1 MPILNRLREVLEAQK
16 IPYTVHSHP
25 TAYTAQEI
33 AALEHVRG
41 HAFAKVVMVKA
52 DGRLIMLVLPAD
64 HRVDFARLKSSL
76 GAKEAALAPEAEF
89 KDLFPGSEVGAMPP
103 FGTLYG
109 IAVYMAPVWSPEE
122 DRDIIF
128 NAGSHTL
135 TVRMALR
142 DYLAVVKPATADF
155 SAHL

>member
-1 MPILNRLREVLEAQK
+1 MPILNTLREVLEGK
-16 IPYTVHSHP
+16 KVPYTVHSHP

-52 DGRLIMLVLPAD
+52 DGRLVMLVLPAD
-64 HRVDFARLKSSL
+64 HRVDFAKLKAAL
-76 GAKEAALAPEAEF
+76 GCKAAALAPEAEF
-89 KDLFPGSEVGAMPP
+89 KELFPGSEVGAMPP

-109 IAVYMAPVWSPEE
+109 IPVYMASVWSPDTDKE
-122 DRDIIF
+122 IVF

-135 TVRMALR
+135 TVKMALR
-142 DYLAVVKPATADF
+142 DYLALVKPSAMDF
-155 SAHL
+155 STHL